1 MGSMSIYGIKDY
13 NAAKN
18 KSLLIPKDSIVPRPI
33 HALISPS
40 AMSHNVEQVRAR
52 IQRTQQHLANSNH
65 AVQQT
70 QQFICAVIKANAYGH
85 GTLNAIKGFAKADA
99 LGMIDVEDL
108 VRCREAGWHKPLLL
122 LEGFFDAKD
131 IPVLQ
136 EQRVTTAIHSDE
148 QIAMLAQAKAA
159 MPIDVFLKINTGMNR
174 LGFLPAQAAQKL
186 AELEALQHA
195 GKVGRIGHMMHFANA
210 DLDTLYV
217 QEAYQQILQAR
228 GAYPGALS
236 ICNSAASLRYP
247 QFAFAAQENWLR
259 PGICLYGSTPFNTEL
274 ADDLAVNLKPTMTL
288 QAKVLAVQTL
298 KTGDSVGYG
307 SAYTAERETRIGV
320 VACGYADGYPRSA
333 KNGTPVS
340 VDGQQSQL
348 LGRVSMDMLTVD
360 LSHLPQAGVGSTVV
374 LWGEGGP
381 SIDTVADFSGR
392 IGYELMCGLTKRV
405 PQHIID

>member
-1 MGSMSIYGIKDY
+1 M
-13 NAAKN
+13 
-18 KSLLIPKDSIVPRPI
+18 PRPI
-33 HALISPS
+33 QALISPS

-52 IQRTQQHLANSNH
+52 IQRTQQHLSKSNQ

-85 GTLNAIKGFAKADA
+85 GTLNAIKGFAQADA

-108 VRCREAGWHKPLLL
+108 VRCREAGWRKSLLL
-122 LEGFFDAKD
+122 LEGFFDASD

-136 EQRVTTAIHSDE
+136 EHRVTTAIHSDE
-148 QIAMLAQAKAA
+148 QIAMLSHAKAA

-174 LGFLPAQAAQKL
+174 LGFLPEQAAEKL
-186 AELEALQHA
+186 AQLEDLQKA
-195 GKVGRIGHMMHFANA
+195 GKIARIGHMMHFANA
-210 DLDTLYV
+210 DLDAPYV
-217 QEAYQQILQAR
+217 QAAYQQILQAR
-228 GAYPGALS
+228 AQYPGPLS

-247 QFAFAAQENWLR
+247 QFAFDAQENWLR
-259 PGICLYGSTPFNTEL
+259 PGICLYGSTPFKTEL
-274 ADDLAVNLKPTMTL
+274 ADDLAVNLKLTMSL

-298 KTGDSVGYG
+298 RAGDSVGYG

-340 VDGQQSQL
+340 IDGQRSQL

-360 LSHLPQAGVGSTVV
+360 LTHLPQAGVGSTVV

-381 SIDTVADFSGR
+381 SIDTVADCSGR

-405 PQHIID
+405 PQVIVE

>member
-1 MGSMSIYGIKDY
+1 M
-13 NAAKN
+13 
-18 KSLLIPKDSIVPRPI
+18 PRPI
-33 HALISPS
+33 QALISPS

-52 IQRTQQHLANSNH
+52 IQRTQQHLSKSNQ

-85 GTLNAIKGFAKADA
+85 GTLNAIKGFAQADA

-108 VRCREAGWHKPLLL
+108 VRCREAGWRKSLLL
-122 LEGFFDAKD
+122 LEGFFDASD

-136 EQRVTTAIHSDE
+136 EHRVTTAIHSDE
-148 QIAMLAQAKAA
+148 QIAVLSHAKAA

-174 LGFLPAQAAQKL
+174 LGFLPEQAAEKL
-186 AELEALQHA
+186 AQLEDLQKA
-195 GKVGRIGHMMHFANA
+195 GKIARIGHMMHFANA
-210 DLDTLYV
+210 DLDAPYV
-217 QEAYQQILQAR
+217 QAAYQQILQAR
-228 GAYPGALS
+228 AQYPGPLS

-247 QFAFAAQENWLR
+247 QFAFDAQENWLR
-259 PGICLYGSTPFNTEL
+259 PGICLYGSTPFKTEL
-274 ADDLAVNLKPTMTL
+274 ADDLAVNLKPTMSL

-298 KTGDSVGYG
+298 RAGDSVGYG

-340 VDGQQSQL
+340 IDGQRSQL

-360 LSHLPQAGVGSTVV
+360 LTHLPQAGVGSTVV

-381 SIDTVADFSGR
+381 SIDTVADCSGR

-405 PQHIID
+405 PQVIVE